1 MPKHS
6 ENRGSVNSP
15 LLILFSAIYIDQL
28 NRDFYAIEGILE
40 GILEALTFDLKRLHT
55 QGDKKT

>member
-40 GILEALTFDLKRLHT
+40 ALTFDLKRLHT